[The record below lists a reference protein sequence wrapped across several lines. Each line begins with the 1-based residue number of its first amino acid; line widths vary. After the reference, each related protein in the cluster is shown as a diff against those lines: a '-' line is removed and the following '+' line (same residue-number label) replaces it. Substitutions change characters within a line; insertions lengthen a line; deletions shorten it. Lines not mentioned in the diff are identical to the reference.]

1 QPLRKR
7 PLLNRFQ
14 VLARQSNVQPPVL
27 AERGLRVTGVPRV
40 FALAALR
47 GLPFAALD
55 GVKQLLLVSVHLHRR
70 TPRPNTASSVPKRSP
85 RTISRQPT
93 PTKFPIKNGPEIV
106 NFRPV
111 L

>member
-1 QPLRKR
+1 MNRGGTSMGLAHPRTGTTVVVRFIRPRQSSPTLRDDLLDPPGRVLVQQAGDQRLVRQPLRKR

-47 GLPFAALD
+47 G
-55 GVKQLLLVSVHLHRR
+55 R
-70 TPRPNTASSVPKRSP
+70 
-85 RTISRQPT
+85 
-93 PTKFPIKNGPEIV
+93 
-106 NFRPV
+106 
-111 L
+111 